1 MNTVLPERLSPV
13 TASQTVAP
21 PARSL
26 RLPASRSEACTTIGG
41 SQLKF
46 IMDVIR
52 RASRVPVPSGPK
64 VRRPQVAGNVDAGR
78 TGVVASVD
86 ARPARSGTRIF
97 RPVRLLGDDGR
108 AGLDRLQ
115 RPSQHGLLQRAVRP
129 RRG

>member
-26 RLPASRSEACTTIGG
+26 RLPASRSDACTTIGG
-41 SQLKF
+41 SQHKF
-46 IMDVIR
+46 TMGVI

-64 VRRPQVAGNVDAGR
+64 VRRPQVAAIKCPAPDGGNVDASR
-78 TGVVASVD
+78 ASIVGSAD
-86 ARPARSGTRIF
+86 ARSARSGTRIL

-108 AGLDRLQ
+108 AG
-115 RPSQHGLLQRAVRP
+115 
-129 RRG
+129 